1 MNLHKTYFVTGT
13 DTGIGKTYV
22 TQKIMQRLK
31 AQGKSVLGLK
41 PIACGSDSKGNE
53 DALVYLHEN
62 SLRLPYEVINPFL
75 FQAPVS
81 PHLASRLED
90 KVLYAEKI
98 AARMQG
104 VLATEVDHIFLEGA
118 GGVHSPIN
126 NQETVLDVMKALD
139 LPVILV
145 VGLRLGC
152 LNHAFLS
159 MQALKA
165 AGLRVGTW
173 VPNLIDP
180 QMARVEENVETLVRW
195 LDPLVELPYSVL
207 GAFSDLPY

>member
-31 AQGKSVLGLK
+31 AQGKTVLGLK
-41 PIACGSDSKGNE
+41 PIACGGDSRGNE
-53 DALVYLHEN
+53 DALIYLQEN
-62 SLRLPYEVINPFL
+62 SLRLPYETINPFL
-75 FQAPVS
+75 FEAPVS

-90 KVLYAEKI
+90 KVLYADKI
-98 AARMQG
+98 AARMQAAI
-104 VLATEVDHIFLEGA
+104 ATEVDHIFLEGA

-126 NQETVLDVMKALD
+126 NQETILDVMKALD